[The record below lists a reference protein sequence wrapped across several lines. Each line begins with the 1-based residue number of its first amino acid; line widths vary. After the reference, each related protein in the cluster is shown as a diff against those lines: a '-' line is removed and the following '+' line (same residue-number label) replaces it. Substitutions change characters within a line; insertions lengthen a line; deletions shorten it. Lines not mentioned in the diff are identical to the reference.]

1 MQNKKYD
8 LIINSDFKNQISKKY
23 FYQKYS
29 KNYNSTAYTTIINH
43 KLCKNKSAAQ
53 IFTKFGPLAFLPIS
67 KKKTSLVFSIE
78 NKYSDMNFNNFSKLI
93 KHYNKKYII
102 KNFENIENFELK
114 FSTLRKYYFKNR
126 KPK

>member
-67 KKKTSLVFSIE
+67 VS
-78 NKYSDMNFNNFSKLI
+78 NKQGVQPK
-93 KHYNKKYII
+93 
-102 KNFENIENFELK
+102 ELSAQMELTP
-114 FSTLRKYYFKNR
+114 STLSSLKEEMENCVHNYRKTK
-126 KPK
+126 KH

>member
-53 IFTKFGPLAFLPIS
+53 IFTKFGPLAVLPIS
-67 KKKTSLVFSIE
+67 KKKTSLVFSPSHSNRE
-78 NKYSDMNFNNFSKLI
+78 I
-93 KHYNKKYII
+93 K
-102 KNFENIENFELK
+102 
-114 FSTLRKYYFKNR
+114 S
-126 KPK
+126 